1 MKKIRTDDS
10 AHATLVIVKGKMK
23 DVGIERPT
31 FSDAIRWM
39 YNENCND

>member
-23 DVGIERPT
+23 DVGMIQQKPL
-31 FSDAIRWM
+31 SSIRY
-39 YNENCND
+39 YNIV